1 MSSERPTRRSRGTG
15 SLFTYR
21 GAWYGQWYVGR
32 RLIKRKLGPKRRPG
46 GRDGLTRPQAER
58 ELRRRIEAESNVKTV
73 GDRRTVEEAGERLIE
88 HLGALGRKPT
98 TLGTYSSLLRTHLAR
113 HLATRSLDRMDPDDV
128 ERMIVAMR
136 REGAGPKTIVN
147 ALTLLHQVFEFGAR
161 KGWCQANPCKQVDR
175 PQLDDTAEIRFLG
188 MEEVEA
194 LLRATP
200 EDHPLGPT
208 DRPLYLTATMTG
220 LRQGEL
226 LALRWRDVDWAAG
239 RIRVRQNYVRGH
251 WGTPKSRRGSR
262 SVPMADRVAG
272 ELERHYQGSAF
283 QADDDLVFPHP
294 ETGAVLNHSQLVRR
308 FKRALRAAGVREVR
322 FNDLRHTFGTRMAAS
337 GVPLRTLQEWMGH
350 RDFKTTLIYADY
362 APSEHESEMVERAFA
377 AGIKAGI
384 KLSETEQNSGHLSP
398 LDQAEAS
405 SADPDIQG

>member
-1 MSSERPTRRSRGTG
+1 MASDSRTRRSHGSG

-21 GAWYGQWYVGR
+21 GAWYGQWRVGGR
-32 RLIKRKLGPKRRPG
+32 QIKRKLGPKRPPG

-73 GDRRTVEEAGERLIE
+73 GDRRTVAETGERLIE

-98 TLGTYSSLLRTHLAR
+98 TLSTYGSLLRTHLIPRLGA
-113 HLATRSLDRMDPDDV
+113 RSLDRIEADDV
-128 ERMIVAMR
+128 ERLVVAMR
-136 REGAGPKTIVN
+136 REGASPKTIVN
-147 ALTLLHQVFEFGAR
+147 AVTLLHQIFEFGER

-175 PQLDDTAEIRFLG
+175 PQLEDAADIRFLT

-200 EDHPLGPT
+200 DDHPLGPT
-208 DRPLYLTATMTG
+208 DRAVHLTAAMTG

-272 ELERHYQGSAF
+272 ELERQYQRSAF

-294 ETGAVLNHSQLVRR
+294 GTGAVLDHSQLVRR

-322 FNDLRHTFGTRMAAS
+322 FNDLRHTFGTLMAAA

-362 APSEHESEMVERAFA
+362 APSAHEGEMVERAFA
-377 AGIKAGI
+377 AGTRAATN
-384 KLSETEQNSGHLSP
+384 LSEAEQTTERPNP
-398 LDQAEAS
+398 RDQAG
-405 SADPDIQG
+405 SA